1 MENLAMENLS
11 VTTLANDCCPQTL
24 SYYFQHKS
32 TVFRTGW
39 KFLLN
44 LKVCVDK

>member
-32 TVFRTGW
+32 TVFRTG
-39 KFLLN
+39 
-44 LKVCVDK
+44 